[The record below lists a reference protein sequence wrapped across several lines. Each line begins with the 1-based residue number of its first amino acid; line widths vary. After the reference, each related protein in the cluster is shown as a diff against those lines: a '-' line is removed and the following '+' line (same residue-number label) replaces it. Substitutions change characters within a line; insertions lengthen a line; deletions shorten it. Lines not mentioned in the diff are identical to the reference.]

1 MICEKARNRQMF
13 LTILRNIQLLSR
25 QGLVFQRNNNEGNF
39 EQLMK
44 LSAKVDHRI
53 TSWIEKKREMYL
65 HHDMQNSVIKLLT
78 FMILRDTKKI
88 STIAYCTR
96 QWPMK

>member
-1 MICEKARNRQMF
+1 MICEKARNRQIF
-13 LTILRNIQLLSR
+13 LTIRRHVQLLSR

-53 TSWIEKKREMYL
+53 TSWIKKKREMYL
-65 HHDMQNSVIKLLT
+65 HHDMQNSVIK
-78 FMILRDTKKI
+78 
-88 STIAYCTR
+88 Y
-96 QWPMK
+96 

>member
-1 MICEKARNRQMF
+1 MF

-53 TSWIEKKREMYL
+53 TSWIEKKRETYL
-65 HHDMQNSVIKLLT
+65 HHDTQNAIIKLLT

-88 STIAYCTR
+88 LTIAYCTR

>member
-1 MICEKARNRQMF
+1 MF

-53 TSWIEKKREMYL
+53 TSWIEKKRETYL
-65 HHDMQNSVIKLLT
+65 HHDTQNAIIKLLT
-78 FMILRDTKKI
+78 FMILRDIKKI
-88 STIAYCTR
+88 LAIAYCTR
-96 QWPMK
+96 QCPMK

>member
-13 LTILRNIQLLSR
+13 LTIRRNMQLLSR

-53 TSWIEKKREMYL
+53 TSWIEKKQEMYL
-65 HHDMQNSVIKLLT
+65 HHDMQNSIIKLLT

-88 STIAYCTR
+88 SMIAYCTR

>member
-1 MICEKARNRQMF
+1 MF

-53 TSWIEKKREMYL
+53 TSWIEKKRETYL
-65 HHDMQNSVIKLLT
+65 HHDTQNAIIKLLT
-78 FMILRDTKKI
+78 FMILRDIKK
-88 STIAYCTR
+88 Y
-96 QWPMK
+96 

>member
-1 MICEKARNRQMF
+1 MF
-13 LTILRNIQLLSR
+13 LTILRNTQLFSH
-25 QGLVFQRNNNEGNF
+25 QGLVFQRKNNEENF

-44 LSAKVDHRI
+44 VSAKVDQRI
-53 TSWIEKKREMYL
+53 TSWMEKKRETYL
-65 HHDMQNSVIKLLT
+65 HHDTQKAIIQLLT
-78 FMILRDTKKI
+78 FIILRDTKKI

>member
-1 MICEKARNRQMF
+1 MF

-53 TSWIEKKREMYL
+53 TSWIEKKRETYL
-65 HHDMQNSVIKLLT
+65 HHDTQNAIIKLLT
-78 FMILRDTKKI
+78 FMILRDTKK
-88 STIAYCTR
+88 Y
-96 QWPMK
+96 

>member
-1 MICEKARNRQMF
+1 MF

-53 TSWIEKKREMYL
+53 TSWIEKKRETYL
-65 HHDMQNSVIKLLT
+65 HHDTQNAIIKLLT
-78 FMILRDTKKI
+78 FMILRDAKKI
-88 STIAYCTR
+88 LIIAYCTR

>member
-1 MICEKARNRQMF
+1 MFCEKARNRQMF

-53 TSWIEKKREMYL
+53 TSWREKKRETYL
-65 HHDMQNSVIKLLT
+65 HHDTQNAIIKLLT

-88 STIAYCTR
+88 LTIAYCTR

>member
-1 MICEKARNRQMF
+1 MF
-13 LTILRNIQLLSR
+13 LTILRNTQLLSR
-25 QGLVFQRNNNEGNF
+25 QGLVFQRNNNEGDF

-53 TSWIEKKREMYL
+53 TSWIEKKRETYL
-65 HHDMQNSVIKLLT
+65 HHDTQNAIIKLLA

-88 STIAYCTR
+88 LTIAYCTR

>member
-1 MICEKARNRQMF
+1 MF
-13 LTILRNIQLLSR
+13 LTILRNTQLLSR
-25 QGLVFQRNNNEGNF
+25 QGLVFQRNNNEGDF

-53 TSWIEKKREMYL
+53 TSWIEKKRETYL
-65 HHDMQNSVIKLLT
+65 HHDMQNSIIKLLN

-88 STIAYCTR
+88 STIAYRTR
-96 QWPMK
+96 KWPMK

>member
-53 TSWIEKKREMYL
+53 TSWIEKKRETYL
-65 HHDMQNSVIKLLT
+65 HHDTQNAIIKLLT
-78 FMILRDTKKI
+78 FMILRDIKK
-88 STIAYCTR
+88 Y
-96 QWPMK
+96 

>member
-1 MICEKARNRQMF
+1 MF
-13 LTILRNIQLLSR
+13 LTIRRHVQLLSR

-53 TSWIEKKREMYL
+53 TSWIKKKREMYL
-65 HHDMQNSVIKLLT
+65 HHGMQNSVVKLLT

>member
-1 MICEKARNRQMF
+1 MNFEKARNRKMF
-13 LTILRNIQLLSR
+13 FTILRKTQLLSR

-53 TSWIEKKREMYL
+53 TSWIKKKREMHL
-65 HHDMQNSVIKLLT
+65 HHGMQNSVVKLLT